1 MANEEKNEQ
10 GSSSSNTKNLIIGAT
25 GVALTA
31 AVAGVAGAILA
42 NKELRKN
49 LGKKTVKALEVVSNI
64 AVKAEKEATAGL
76 KFLQNKAQKNNK
88 AIKPAVK
95 KVTKKVKSKI

>member
-1 MANEEKNEQ
+1 MADEEKKDER
-10 GSSSSNTKNLIIGAT
+10 SSSSNNTKNLIIGAT

-49 LGKKTVKALEVVSNI
+49 LGKKTVQALEVVSKL
-64 AVKAEKEATAGL
+64 AVRAEKEATAGL
-76 KFLQNKAQKNNK
+76 KYLQSKAQKEDK
-88 AIKPAVK
+88 TLKPAPK
-95 KVTKKVKSKI
+95 KVTKKVKS